1 MAIGLAGLTMATNLE
16 VGPREASGFAAELV
30 RLLESV
36 RDPELTAASLE
47 GGKIAAA
54 LQIAQI
60 VIELTDGKPNRSVPM
75 SVSPMANAMA
85 IRGTCRWSLGLP
97 GWQDDY
103 GRAND
108 MADAIAPALRSG
120 AYWHVYLMAIPNG
133 VLLPGPTALSKAAE
147 IYSAAEQFG
156 EEIAVEVAKT
166 ARGITLVYREGA
178 ERDTGASLLQELHE
192 TARQKR
198 FAIPN
203 TVPLIDIHVA
213 REKARLGDVDGAI
226 ELARAVFG
234 EYLHSGEVM
243 WLGVATAV
251 LVKSLLHRGF
261 DADVRE
267 ARGAIS
273 KLTAVPTEPG
283 FVLYEIWLRRLRSL
297 LAQAEGDE
305 VAYRNHRDA
314 YRKMAADLGFEGHMA
329 MSEATS

>member
-1 MAIGLAGLTMATNLE
+1 
-16 VGPREASGFAAELV
+16 
-30 RLLESV
+30 
-36 RDPELTAASLE
+36 
-47 GGKIAAA
+47 
-54 LQIAQI
+54 
-60 VIELTDGKPNRSVPM
+60 
-75 SVSPMANAMA
+75 
-85 IRGTCRWSLGLP
+85 
-97 GWQDDY
+97 
-103 GRAND
+103 

-133 VLLPGPTALSKAAE
+133 VLLPGRPPYAKRPKYTRLLSNSVKR
-147 IYSAAEQFG
+147 SLSNWPRQR
-156 EEIAVEVAKT
+156 EESLSYIEKVERT
-166 ARGITLVYREGA
+166 E
-178 ERDTGASLLQELHE
+178 LLESH
-192 TARQKR
+192 RQKR

-267 ARGAIS
+267 ARGAIA

-329 MSEATS
+329 MSEAMS